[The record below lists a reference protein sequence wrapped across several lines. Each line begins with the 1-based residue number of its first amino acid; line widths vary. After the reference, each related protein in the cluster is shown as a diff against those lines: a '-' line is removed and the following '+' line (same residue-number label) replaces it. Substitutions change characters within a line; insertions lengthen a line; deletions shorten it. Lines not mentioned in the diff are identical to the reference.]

1 MSVNGYFGGEG
12 AMKQE
17 VKERS
22 AEMRIGAEKTAKQPK
37 KVVKPELK
45 VQPKVEVKTE
55 VKTDE
60 KTEAKAPNLN
70 KL

>member
-22 AEMRIGAEKTAKQPK
+22 AEMRVGAVDMDKENLPEPKTKRTGKKQ
-37 KVVKPELK
+37 VKQSLE
-45 VQPKVEVKTE
+45 
-55 VKTDE
+55 D
-60 KTEAKAPNLN
+60 
-70 KL
+70 

>member
-37 KVVKPELK
+37 KTVKTEPK
-45 VQPKVEVKTE
+45 VQPKAEVKVET
-55 VKTDE
+55 KN
-60 KTEAKAPNLN
+60 EAKAPSLN

>member
-22 AEMRIGAEKTAKQPK
+22 AEMRIGAEKTAKQLK
-37 KVVKPELK
+37 KAVKSEPK
-45 VQPKVEVKTE
+45 VQPKTE
-55 VKTDE
+55 VKVE
-60 KTEAKAPNLN
+60 AKNEAKAPDLN

>member
-17 VKERS
+17 VKDRS
-22 AEMRIGAEKTAKQPK
+22 AEMRIGAERSVKQPK
-37 KVVKPELK
+37 KTIKTEPK
-45 VQPKVEVKTE
+45 VQTKTE
-55 VKTDE
+55 VKV
-60 KTEAKAPNLN
+60 EAKSETKAPGLN